1 MAQGNFDRL
10 WESVADAVKD
20 VREKVVEEP
29 WYGRSLGG
37 GETELQQWPQAQ
49 EMEPSFGSS
58 THIREGMEPNRD
70 NNQER
75 EIDIDR

>member
-10 WESVADAVKD
+10 WESVAEAVKD
-20 VREKVVEEP
+20 IREKVVEEP
-29 WYGRSLGG
+29 WYGRSLDSCEAG
-37 GETELQQWPQAQ
+37 LQQWPQAQ
-49 EMEPSFGSS
+49 EVEPSFGSS
-58 THIREGMEPNRD
+58 THIRESMEPNRD